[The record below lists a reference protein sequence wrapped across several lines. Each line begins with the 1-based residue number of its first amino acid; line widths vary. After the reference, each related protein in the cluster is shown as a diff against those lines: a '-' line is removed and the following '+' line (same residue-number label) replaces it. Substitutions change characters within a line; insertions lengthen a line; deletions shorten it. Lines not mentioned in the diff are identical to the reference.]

1 MRRPRIVI
9 ALDPERVSPEAIEL
23 GHALGLATG
32 APLTL
37 LAVWRWWEPVELAM
51 LAGQSL
57 REEADEVLRSAGD
70 RLRERGHDVDK
81 RVRAATSIGAALH
94 DAGRRG
100 DTGLIVLGPAHH
112 GPVGRVLAGSTS
124 TDFLH
129 GAPCPV
135 VIPPSRYL
143 PTPAWPRR
151 IGVAYADTEEGGE
164 ALRGAAALVRRTA
177 ASLRVIS
184 VSDTRLLWASLAP
197 GYGAAELL
205 AERRAAI
212 GRAAQAAI
220 ADLPPGIAAEPL
232 LLEGDP
238 VSQLADA
245 GRELDLLVCGSRAYG
260 PLGALLLGS
269 VSRPLLHRA
278 MCPLLVIPR
287 GQECKLERLAG
298 ALDGAEAR

>member
-1 MRRPRIVI
+1 MPRPRIVI

-23 GHALGLATG
+23 GHALALATG

-51 LAGQSL
+51 LAEQSL
-57 REEADEVLRSAGD
+57 REEADEVLRSVGD
-70 RLRERGHDVDK
+70 RLRARGHSVDV
-81 RVRAATSIGAALH
+81 RVRAAASIGGALH

-112 GPVGRVLAGSTS
+112 GPAGRVLAGSS
-124 TDFLH
+124 ATDFLH

-135 VIPPSRYL
+135 VIPPRRYL

-151 IGVAYADTEEGGE
+151 IGVAYSDSDEGRE
-164 ALRGAAALVRRTA
+164 ALRAAAALVRRTA

-184 VSDTRLLWASLAP
+184 VSDTRLLWASVAP

-205 AERRAAI
+205 AERRAAT
-212 GRAAQAAI
+212 GRATQAAI
-220 ADLPPGIAAEPL
+220 AELPPGIAAEPL

-238 VSQLADA
+238 VANLADA

-269 VSRPLLHRA
+269 VS
-278 MCPLLVIPR
+278 
-287 GQECKLERLAG
+287 
-298 ALDGAEAR
+298 